1 MRNDSVWVKVAMVSV
16 VCLLLACNPV
26 LPLTPSQT
34 AVPANTSVPLLEA
47 AAVST
52 PTASILSHE
61 LEVKADPPETAEFL
75 LNPKPLGDGGY
86 VSGRTVTIDVL
97 PKPGWKVEEWV
108 GPVHGVSGKTAKIDM
123 DASLTVIVRL
133 VQEKAPTIAPPS
145 LKPSAALTR
154 SLLTPDAPIP
164 SPTPTQMPV
173 PTATPTPV
181 PTATPTP
188 VPTATPTPVPTATPT
203 PIPTATPTPIPPATP
218 TPIPPVP
225 PTPEPPTPVP
235 TPTPMPTATPTPVPT
250 ATPTPVP
257 TATPAPVP
265 PAPNNF
271 AASSPAGEA
280 DIFLS
285 WDDTPNETYYELRW
299 GYVLEYSSETLPAGT
314 ASYTFFSRGDLLWEF
329 SLRACNTSG
338 CGAYTATIV
347 CMPGSC

>member
-188 VPTATPTPVPTATPT
+188 VPTATPTPVPTATP
-203 PIPTATPTPIPPATP
+203 
-218 TPIPPVP
+218 
-225 PTPEPPTPVP
+225 
-235 TPTPMPTATPTPVPT
+235 
-250 ATPTPVP
+250 
-257 TATPAPVP
+257 APVP

>member
-173 PTATPTPV
+173 PTATPTP
-181 PTATPTP
+181 
-188 VPTATPTPVPTATPT
+188 
-203 PIPTATPTPIPPATP
+203 
-218 TPIPPVP
+218 
-225 PTPEPPTPVP
+225 
-235 TPTPMPTATPTPVPT
+235 MPTATPTPVPT